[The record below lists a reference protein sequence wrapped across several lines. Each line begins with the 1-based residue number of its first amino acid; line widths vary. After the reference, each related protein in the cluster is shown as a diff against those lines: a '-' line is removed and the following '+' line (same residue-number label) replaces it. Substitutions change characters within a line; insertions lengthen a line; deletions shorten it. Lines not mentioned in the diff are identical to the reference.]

1 MTRTIQTELERT
13 GLVDESPKRPRR
25 FISHAIEAMYVS
37 DMAEMDK
44 TKLKYCPKYKQQYRI
59 RKGGPVRMIKVKQEK
74 GVQVIDKNTIGY
86 RMMSLLY
93 ATLIPLSGKEIKGIH
108 SDVNPKTV
116 SAYLTWF
123 SQAGLVEK
131 TKEGPKNI
139 KWALV
144 PELREKPLEVVYA
157 DYMNFIADTRRTSR
171 KSEEVQPK
179 TKFKRREKKEPEP
192 VKEAVKAHFPEAIFF
207 EEEEV
212 ASPLKELVSAFKKLL
227 TEGMTINIKIS
238 IE

>member
-13 GLVDESPKRPRR
+13 GLVDESPKKPRR
-25 FISHAIEAMYVS
+25 FISHAIEAMYIN
-37 DMAEMDK
+37 DMAEMCK
-44 TKLKYCPKYKQQYRI
+44 TKLRYCPKSKQQYRI

-74 GVQVIDKNTIGY
+74 GVQFIDKNTIGY
-86 RMMSLLY
+86 RVLSLLY
-93 ATLIPLSGKEIKGIH
+93 ATLAPISGKEIRGIC

-139 KWALV
+139 KWSLM
-144 PELREKPLEVVYA
+144 PILREKPLEVVYA
-157 DYMNFIADTRRTSR
+157 DYMNFIADARRTSKR
-171 KSEEVQPK
+171 KLEESIPA
-179 TKFKRREKKEPEP
+179 
-192 VKEAVKAHFPEAIFF
+192 KEAVKAHFPEATFF